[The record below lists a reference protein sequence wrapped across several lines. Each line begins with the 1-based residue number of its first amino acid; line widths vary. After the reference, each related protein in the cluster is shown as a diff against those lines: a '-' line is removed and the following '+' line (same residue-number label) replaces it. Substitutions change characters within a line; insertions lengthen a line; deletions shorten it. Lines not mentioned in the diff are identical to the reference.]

1 MKLTV
6 LPVVSE
12 IAAGHSS
19 KDVRAPSNV
28 SGNFV
33 WWKRRARG
41 AFYTCWWV
49 SILLFGVLIN
59 VISLAGF
66 GQEALIVLAIMTW
79 PLWVIVRNPPERP
92 WDPGRLTNS
101 LEPDLSLTCRDW
113 VSGPRIRCCWR
124 VFLCG
129 LVAVA
134 KHFGDER
141 GRNFGDESAEGRV
154 ACPRE
159 GLARRASRYRQHGS
173 RTGES

>member
-1 MKLTV
+1 MAGAYTIRGANDRVSMKLTV

-66 GQEALIVLAIMTW
+66 GQEALIVLAIMMIFRTRTRTRYPRPEFRNQRPPSETVSRIW
-79 PLWVIVRNPPERP
+79 SGAGSAISLVGPLPISDR
-92 WDPGRLTNS
+92 
-101 LEPDLSLTCRDW
+101 
-113 VSGPRIRCCWR
+113 
-124 VFLCG
+124 
-129 LVAVA
+129 
-134 KHFGDER
+134 
-141 GRNFGDESAEGRV
+141 
-154 ACPRE
+154 
-159 GLARRASRYRQHGS
+159 
-173 RTGES
+173 